1 MLMQSN
7 SVSNILKLKTFLAL
21 INTFHTT
28 GLFQYPL
35 KASENQRF
43 SDVLGDIERD
53 QWHEMG

>member
-1 MLMQSN
+1 MQSS

-43 SDVLGDIERD
+43 SDVLGGIERD